1 MNSIRAGIVMS
12 LLGCSGALLPLAV
25 TAGETLRVDAGATHQ
40 LSPAEVHAH
49 FDAWV
54 LGDGATLV
62 LPPGPEQWRLQV
74 DRATIGQGVRIL
86 GRGAPG
92 ANGQPGESVAGRA
105 DACHAGR
112 PGGAGSPGSPGA
124 GGAALDLNIGIE
136 KLGSLAIDVSGGAGG
151 QGGAGGRGQDG
162 GIAQQCS
169 GGDGGAG
176 GDAGDGGDGG
186 NGGSIRIRYS
196 YLSDQNTPADI
207 PVTVVSEGGAGGTS
221 GPAGRGGSGSEGKYV
236 QARTLSGS
244 QKWVDGGAAGRDG
257 QPGKVGRA
265 GAKGQVVIEQDL
277 NRRLNQL
284 IETGR
289 IANPP
294 SAAPRA
300 PADKTEELE
309 RKLDEAL
316 KRLEALEKH
325 SR

>member
-1 MNSIRAGIVMS
+1 MNSFRAGIVMS
-12 LLGCSGALLPLAV
+12 LLGCSGALLPLAAS
-25 TAGETLRVDAGATHQ
+25 AGETLRVGAGATHQ
-40 LSPAEVHAH
+40 LSPAEANAR
-49 FDAWV
+49 FDAWI

-62 LPPGPEQWRLQV
+62 LPPGAEQWRLQV
-74 DRATIGQGVRIL
+74 DRATIGQGVHIV

-92 ANGQPGESVAGRA
+92 ANGQAGESIPGRA
-105 DACHAGR
+105 DACHAGH
-112 PGGAGSPGSPGA
+112 PGGAGNPGNPGA
-124 GGAALDLNIGIE
+124 GGAALDLNLGID

-186 NGGSIRIRYS
+186 NGGSARVRYS
-196 YLSDQNTPADI
+196 YLSDQSTPADI
-207 PVTVVSEGGAGGTS
+207 PVTVVSEGGAGGTA
-221 GPAGRGGSGSEGKYV
+221 GPAGRGGSGNEGKYV

-289 IANPP
+289 IANPTP
-294 SAAPRA
+294 AASRA
-300 PADKTEELE
+300 PADRTEELE
-309 RKLDEAL
+309 RKLNEAL
-316 KRLEALEKH
+316 RRLEALEKH
-325 SR
+325 SP